1 MSLYQSTPSSKSPL
15 TAADK
20 AARTLSFGAE
30 QADRPHT
37 VPREVGDLRGDTE
50 RAFRTLEGR
59 VGLPSLLLSSGQ
71 IANGANTGTS
81 SLVLYGENL
90 FAGRARASANVGG
103 VIFTAHR
110 PGKSGNDITV
120 TLVQGGGATTVVV
133 DGSSIDVTLAANTSR
148 ADLKTAIAALAD
160 AAALV
165 SVNTDGDDDAI
176 VLEAAAT
183 SLTGGTGDGMRVTAY
198 YINNDGLQSTPL
210 AIKGATASTLTVVD
224 GQLKG
229 LAAGDVVAIQVDSHT
244 AQSQTLHVVV
254 S

>member
-59 VGLPSLLLSSGQ
+59 VGLPSLLLSGGQ
-71 IANGANTGTS
+71 IANGADAGTA

-103 VIFTAHR
+103 AIFTAHR

-148 ADLKTAIAALAD
+148 ADLKTAIEALAD

-198 YINNDGLQSTPL
+198 YISNGLQSTPL

-229 LAAGDVVAIQVDSHT
+229 LVAGDVVAIQVDSHT

>member
-37 VPREVGDLRGDTE
+37 VPREVGDLRSDTE

-59 VGLPSLLLSSGQ
+59 VGLPSLLLS
-71 IANGANTGTS
+71 TGTIAEAGGTNE
-81 SLVLYGENL
+81 LVLYGENL

-110 PGKSGNDITV
+110 PGKPGNDITV
-120 TLVQGGGATTVVV
+120 TLVQGGGATTITV
-133 DGSSIDVTLAANTSR
+133 DGSSIDVTLAADTTR
-148 ADLKTAIAALAD
+148 DDLKTEIEGDPD

-165 SVNTDGDDDAI
+165 SVSTDGNDGAA
-176 VLEAAAT
+176 VLAAAAT
-183 SLTGGTGDGMRVTAY
+183 SLAGGTGDGMRVTAY
-198 YINNDGLQSTPL
+198 YVNNGALNSALL
-210 AIKGATASTLTVVD
+210 AIDGATASTLSVVD
-224 GQLKG
+224 GQLAG